1 MQKTLDV
8 CQSKPFLGSKTR
20 TSKRNHQQ
28 IFVYNFQVF
37 ETISKI
43 TPDRLT
49 PGAKK
54 KIMEN

>member
-1 MQKTLDV
+1 MFVKVNLFYDLKQ
-8 CQSKPFLGSKTR
+8 G
-20 TSKRNHQQ
+20 HQRG
-28 IFVYNFQVF
+28 IINKYLYNNFQVF